1 MGPVQTDSTNIILT
15 AEGCGDLPATVLQ
28 YRDGRQEIETRWELD
43 PDELATVQRTGKI
56 YLSVAG
62 RAHPPV
68 RLAVESV
75 LE

>member
-1 MGPVQTDSTNIILT
+1 MRPIQTDTTNIILT
-15 AEGCGDLPATVLQ
+15 AEGCRDLPATIMQ
-28 YRDGRQEIETRWELD
+28 YGDGRQEFETCWELD
-43 PDELATVQRTGKI
+43 PKELATVQRAGKI